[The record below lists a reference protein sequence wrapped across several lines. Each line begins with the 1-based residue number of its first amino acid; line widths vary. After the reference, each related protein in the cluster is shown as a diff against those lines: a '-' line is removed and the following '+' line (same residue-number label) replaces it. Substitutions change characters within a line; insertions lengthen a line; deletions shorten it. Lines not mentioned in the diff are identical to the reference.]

1 MAVLHN
7 KRRARRTMN
16 EINMV
21 PFIDVMLVLLIIF
34 MVTAPLIT
42 PSMIDLPTVG
52 QAPRQP
58 DRVIQVLVAK
68 DATLQLRSGKQSED
82 VTLKDLAQRILD
94 LSNQD
99 RSTRDATANSSPNQV
114 VAIVISADKSVKY
127 EAVVDVMDTLQQ
139 AGLSR
144 VALAVNAQR

>member
-42 PSMIDLPTVG
+42 PSVIDLPTVG

-82 VTLKDLAQRILD
+82 VTLKDLAQRVLD

-114 VAIVISADKSVKY
+114 VAIVISADKSVRY

>member
-68 DATLQLRSGKQSED
+68 DATLQLR
-82 VTLKDLAQRILD
+82 
-94 LSNQD
+94 
-99 RSTRDATANSSPNQV
+99 
-114 VAIVISADKSVKY
+114 
-127 EAVVDVMDTLQQ
+127 
-139 AGLSR
+139 
-144 VALAVNAQR
+144 

>member
-7 KRRARRTMN
+7 KRRPRRTMN

-68 DATLQLRSGKQSED
+68 DATLQLRSGKQTEE
-82 VTLKDLAQRILD
+82 VTLKDLAQRVLD

-114 VAIVISADKSVKY
+114 VAIVISADKSVRY

>member
-1 MAVLHN
+1 MATPMQ
-7 KRRARRTMN
+7 KRKLMA
-16 EINMV
+16 EINVV
-21 PFIDVMLVLLIIF
+21 PYIDVMLVLLVIF